1 MPSKFWDMEK
11 NKQQTDIITEN
22 FVSDIRAIIEQ
33 GQRQAYAAVGQIAVI
48 TYWNIGRRIVEEEQ
62 HGAARAQYGI
72 KLIKTIADRLSTE
85 FGANYS
91 ERRLRDYRQFYLSFG
106 DLPNWHSRVPNL
118 TWTHFRRIMA
128 VPHPDARRWYAEEAS
143 REMWSIRTLDRNI
156 STQYY
161 GRLCAAK
168 REGEQLPK
176 TENIHVDD
184 PKEYIKNP
192 MVAEFLNFKRNTK
205 YSESDLEQALI
216 DNLEQF
222 IMELGRGFA
231 FVERQK
237 HIVTETDDFYIDLVF
252 YNYKMKRFVLFELKT
267 HKVTHADVGQ
277 LDMYV
282 RMFDDIIKDSSDNPT
297 IGVLLC
303 TETDTTIAK
312 YSVLHNSEQLFAS
325 KYMAYM
331 PTEEELCREI
341 EQQKR
346 FFMEQHGK
354 EEV

>member
-1 MPSKFWDMEK
+1 MEK
-11 NKQQTDIITEN
+11 NKLQHGVTTDKL
-22 FVSDIRAIIEQ
+22 VSDIRSIIEQ
-33 GQRQAYAAVGQIAVI
+33 GRQQAYAAVNQTAVL
-48 TYWNIGRRIVEEEQ
+48 TYWHIGQRIVEEEQ
-62 HGAARAQYGI
+62 HGEARAQYGAR
-72 KLIKTIADRLSTE
+72 LIKTIAEQLSIE
-85 FGANYS
+85 FGTNYS
-91 ERRLRDYRQFYLSFG
+91 ERRLRDYRQFYLNFS
-106 DLPNWHSRVPNL
+106 DLPIWHSRVPNL
-118 TWTHFRRIMA
+118 TWTHFRRIMT
-128 VPHPDARRWYAEEAS
+128 VPHPDARRWYAEESS
-143 REMWSIRTLDRNI
+143 REKWSIRTLDRNI

-168 REGEQLPK
+168 REGSVLPK
-176 TENIHVDD
+176 PESTNNDD
-184 PKEYIKNP
+184 PKEYIKSP
-192 MVAEFLNFKRNTK
+192 VVADFLNFKRDTK

-216 DNLEQF
+216 DNLEKF

-237 HIVTETDDFYIDLVF
+237 HIVTETDDFFIDLVF
-252 YNYKMKRFVLFELKT
+252 YNFKMKRFVLFELKT

-282 RMFDDIIKDSSDNPT
+282 RMFDDLMKVPTDNST

-331 PTEEELCREI
+331 PTEEELSREI

-346 FFMEQHGK
+346 FFLEQHGM
-354 EEV
+354 EG

>member
-1 MPSKFWDMEK
+1 MLSEFWVMEE
-11 NKQQTDIITEN
+11 NKMQQYTLSEKLITDIRGIL
-22 FVSDIRAIIEQ
+22 EQ
-33 GQRQAYAAVGQIAVI
+33 GQRQAYASVGQIAVK
-48 TYWNIGRRIVEEEQ
+48 TYWNVGRRIVEEEQ
-62 HGAARAQYGI
+62 HGKARAKYGSQ
-72 KLIKTIADRLSTE
+72 LINSVAERLSIE
-85 FGANYS
+85 FGTNYS
-91 ERRLRDYRQFYLSFG
+91 ARRLRDYRQFYLCFG
-106 DLPNWHSRVPNL
+106 DLPIWHSRVPNL

-128 VPHPDARRWYAEEAS
+128 VPHPDARKWYAEEAS

-168 REGEQLPK
+168 REGGLLP
-176 TENIHVDD
+176 TAENIQEND

-192 MVAEFLNFKRNTK
+192 VVAEFLNFRRDSK
-205 YSESDLEQALI
+205 YSESHLEQALI
-216 DNLEQF
+216 GNLEKF

-237 HIVTETDDFYIDLVF
+237 HIVTETDDFFIDLVF
-252 YNYKMKRFVLFELKT
+252 YNFKMKRFVLFELKT
-267 HKVTHADVGQ
+267 HKVTHADIGQ

-282 RMFDDIIKDSSDNPT
+282 RMFDDLMKEPSDNPT

-303 TETDTTIAK
+303 TDTDTTIAK
-312 YSVLHNSEQLFAS
+312 YSVLHNSEQLFAA

-331 PTEEELCREI
+331 PTEEELSREI

-346 FFMEQHGK
+346 FFLEQHGM
-354 EEV
+354 EE